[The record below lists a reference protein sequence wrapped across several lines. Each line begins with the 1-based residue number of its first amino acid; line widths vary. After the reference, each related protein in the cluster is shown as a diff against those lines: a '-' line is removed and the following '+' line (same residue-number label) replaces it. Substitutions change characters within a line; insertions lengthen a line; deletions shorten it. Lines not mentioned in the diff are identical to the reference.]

1 MKLNLL
7 PATVEGDVH
16 AIVEAARGARTKY
29 KFDPGTSMFTLHKI
43 LPRGM
48 TYPANFGFIPSTRA
62 EDGDPLDVLVLSEE
76 PTPPGCLV
84 RCRTLGVIEAV
95 QFEGG
100 KRIRNDRIVAVPIQE
115 REIRTIRDVS
125 PTQLREIEEFF
136 VAFNRILGKRF
147 EILGHKGRAQADRII
162 RKTRILGL

>member
-1 MKLNLL
+1 MKLDFL
-7 PATVEGDVH
+7 PATVDGDLH

-48 TYPANFGFIPSTRA
+48 TYPTNFGFIPSTRA

-76 PTPPGCLV
+76 PSPPGCLI

-95 QFEGG
+95 QVERG
-100 KRIRNDRIVAVPIQE
+100 KRIRNDRIVGVPVQD

-147 EILGHKGRAQADRII
+147 EILGHQGRSHANRII
-162 RKTRILGL
+162 RRSRVLRL